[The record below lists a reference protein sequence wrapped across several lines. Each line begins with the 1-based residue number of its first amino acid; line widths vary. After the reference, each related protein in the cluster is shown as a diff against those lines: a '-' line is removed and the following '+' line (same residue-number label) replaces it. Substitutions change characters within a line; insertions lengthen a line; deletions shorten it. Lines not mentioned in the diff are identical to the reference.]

1 MALPTKLL
9 LFDIDGTL
17 VKAPSGQ
24 VMVEVI
30 AEQLGRPVQN
40 FRELYMGGT
49 DLTLVPQLLDKNNI
63 RVDDVETFTKTALH
77 LYDQRIGPALS
88 VQGTVQLLPGTKAL
102 IQGLIEQPQFA
113 LGLVTGNTR
122 AGAYAKLAPHRL
134 DGYFAFGAFGDD
146 DGNRDLLPPLAV
158 ERANVHLSTSFAA
171 EHTWIIGDT
180 LKDIRCA
187 KANGLRCLA
196 VASGWTDAQTL
207 AAHHPDVVVDDL
219 SNSEQILKILNR

>member
-1 MALPTKLL
+1 MTPPTKLL

-24 VMVEVI
+24 VMVQVI

-63 RVDDVETFTKTALH
+63 EVEDVKTFTKTALD
-77 LYDQRIGPALS
+77 LYDQRIGPALNME
-88 VQGTVQLLPGTKAL
+88 GIVQLLPGTKAL
-102 IQGLIEQPQFA
+102 IQTLIEQPQFA
-113 LGLVTGNTR
+113 LGLVTGNTK

-158 ERANVHLSTSFAA
+158 ERASAHLSTTFAA

-187 KANGLRCLA
+187 KANNLRCLA

-207 AAHHPDVVVDDL
+207 ADHQPDVVVDDL
-219 SNSEQILKILNR
+219 SDAEKILQILNQ